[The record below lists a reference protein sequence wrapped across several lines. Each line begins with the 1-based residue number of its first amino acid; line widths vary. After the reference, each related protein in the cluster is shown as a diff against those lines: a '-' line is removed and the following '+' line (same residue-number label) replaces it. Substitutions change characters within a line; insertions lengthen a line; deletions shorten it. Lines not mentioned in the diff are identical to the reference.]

1 MQHDFNQINR
11 KLENYREIFN
21 MINGIIIVGLNG
33 SGKSTICHE
42 LADLLNYRRMDVE
55 DYYFL
60 DSDTPYTKSRTREEV
75 KQLMLDD
82 IKFYHNYV
90 LSSVGCNWGSEIVST
105 YKLAILLYAPL
116 QVRLERIKQREITRF
131 GNRVLE
137 GGDMYESQRRFHD
150 MVASRS
156 AEDIKQQTSSLAC
169 PVLEIKATLPVKEII
184 GLIYDYYLN
193 ILEK

>member
-1 MQHDFNQINR
+1 M
-11 KLENYREIFN
+11 L
-21 MINGIIIVGLNG
+21 NGIIIMGLNG

-60 DSDTPYTKSRTREEV
+60 DSDIPYAKSRTHEEV

-82 IKFYHNYV
+82 IKIYHNYV

-137 GGDMYESQRRFHD
+137 GGDMYESQQRFHD

-156 AEDIKQQTSSLAC
+156 AEDIKQQACSLTC
-169 PVLEIKATLPVKEII
+169 PVLEINATQPMKKIM
-184 GLIYDYYLN
+184 GLIYSYYLN
-193 ILEK
+193 MLEE

>member
-1 MQHDFNQINR
+1 
-11 KLENYREIFN
+11 

-60 DSDTPYTKSRTREEV
+60 DSDTSYTKSRTREEV

>member
-1 MQHDFNQINR
+1 M
-11 KLENYREIFN
+11 L
-21 MINGIIIVGLNG
+21 NGIIIMGLNG
-33 SGKSTICHE
+33 SGKSTICHK
-42 LADLLNYRRMDVE
+42 LADVLNYRRMDVE

-60 DSDTPYTKSRTREEV
+60 NSDIPYAKSRTHEEV

-82 IKFYHNYV
+82 IIIHHNYV

-116 QVRLERIKQREITRF
+116 QVRLERIKQRETTRF

-137 GGDMYESQRRFHD
+137 GGDMYESQKRFHD

-156 AEDIKQQTSSLAC
+156 AEDIKQQACSLTC
-169 PVLEIKATLPVKEII
+169 PVLEISATLPVKEILS
-184 GLIYDYYLN
+184 LIYSCYLN
-193 ILEK
+193 ILLE

>member
-1 MQHDFNQINR
+1 M
-11 KLENYREIFN
+11 L
-21 MINGIIIVGLNG
+21 NGIIIMGLNG
-33 SGKSTICHE
+33 SGKSTVCRE

-60 DSDTPYTKSRTREEV
+60 DSDIPYAKSRNHEEV
-75 KQLMLDD
+75 KQLMLND
-82 IKFYHNYV
+82 IKIYHNYV

-137 GGDMYESQRRFHD
+137 GGDMYESQKRFHD

-156 AEDIKQQTSSLAC
+156 PEDIKQQACSLTC
-169 PVLEIKATLPVKEII
+169 PVLEINATLPVKEIL
-184 GLIYDYYLN
+184 GLIYSYYMN
-193 ILEK
+193 MIVE